1 MTLGSIPGTWQE
13 GDAPGDRKFIR
24 LNGDAGKGFKLELGE
39 VLREVTVAY
48 ETWGEL
54 NSDRSNAVL
63 VEHAISG
70 DAHAAGDVGPG
81 QLSKGWWDGFIGPGK
96 PIDTDRFF
104 VLCSNV
110 LGGCQGTTGPSSRDA
125 NGVPYG
131 SRFPSITIRDQVAV
145 EVELANTLGIDSF
158 YAVIGGSMG
167 GMRALEWAV
176 GHPHRVERA
185 VVLAV
190 GASASAEQIA
200 LCSLQDRAIRAD
212 RFFAGGDYYA
222 TGHFPTGGLAIA
234 RGIGH
239 VSYRTSQEFD
249 ARFGRT
255 AQANEDPLH
264 GGRYAIE
271 SYLEYHGEKL
281 VRRFDANTYIVLSEA
296 MNSHD
301 VGRGRGGLESALAT
315 VRARCTVIGL
325 TSDRLYPLSQQEEL
339 VKFLPTSDALHV
351 IDSLFGHDGFLLE
364 AEQISPI
371 VATALAS

>member
-1 MTLGSIPGTWQE
+1 MTLGSIPGTWQI
-13 GDAPGDRKFIR
+13 GDEPGERTFIR
-24 LNGDAGKGFKLELGE
+24 LTGDAGAGFALELGAT
-39 VLREVTVAY
+39 LPEVTVAY

-54 NSDRSNAVL
+54 NDTRSNAVL
-63 VEHAISG
+63 VEHALSG
-70 DAHAAGDVGPG
+70 DAHAAGATGPG

-96 PIDTDRFF
+96 PIDTNRFF

-110 LGGCQGTTGPSSRDA
+110 LGGCQGTTGPSSPDA

-145 EVELANTLGIDSF
+145 EVALADALGIEKF
-158 YAVIGGSMG
+158 YAVLGGSMG
-167 GMRALEWAV
+167 GMRALEWAIAY
-176 GHPHRVERA
+176 PPRVERA

-212 RFFAGGDYYA
+212 RYFAGGDYYA
-222 TGHFPTGGLAIA
+222 TGHFPSEGLALA

-249 ARFGRT
+249 VRFGR
-255 AQANEDPLH
+255 APQANEDPLR

-296 MNSHD
+296 MNTHD
-301 VGRGRGGLESALAT
+301 VGRGRGGVESALAC
-315 VRARCTVIGL
+315 VQARVTVIGL

-339 VKFLPTSDALHV
+339 VKFLPTAETLHV

-364 AEQISPI
+364 ADAINPI
-371 VATALAS
+371 VASALAN

>member
-1 MTLGSIPGTWQE
+1 MTLGSIPGTWQV
-13 GDAPGDRKFIR
+13 GDDPGERQFIT
-24 LNGDAGKGFKLELGE
+24 LTGDAGEGFTLELGAT
-39 VLREVTVAY
+39 LPEVTVAY

-54 NSDRSNAVL
+54 NDDRSNAVL

-70 DAHAAGDVGPG
+70 DAHAAGETGPG
-81 QLSKGWWDGFIGPGK
+81 QLSKGWWDAFVGPGK

-104 VLCSNV
+104 VVCSNV
-110 LGGCQGTTGPSSRDA
+110 LGGCQGTTGPSSLDKHGDR
-125 NGVPYG
+125 YG
-131 SRFPSITIRDQVAV
+131 ARFPRITIRDQVAV
-145 EVELANTLGIDSF
+145 EVALAEALGIDTF
-158 YAVIGGSMG
+158 YAILGGSMG
-167 GMRALEWAV
+167 GMRALEWAIAQ
-176 GHPHRVERA
+176 PDRVQRV

-212 RFFAGGDYYA
+212 RRFAGGDYYGS
-222 TGHFPTGGLAIA
+222 GHSPWEGLAIA

-249 ARFGRT
+249 LRFGRT
-255 AQANEDPLH
+255 AQANEDPLR

-271 SYLEYHGEKL
+271 SYIEYHGEKL

-296 MNSHD
+296 MNTHD
-301 VGRGRGGLESALAT
+301 VGRGRGGLESALASIH
-315 VRARCTVIGL
+315 ARVTVIGL

-339 VKFLPTSDALHV
+339 VKFLANADALHV

-364 AEQISPI
+364 AEKISPI
-371 VATALAS
+371 VISALAN